1 VQFALRFQLLTRIVL
16 LRITKAPARPASRG
30 KWKIPVS
37 FVSML
42 MASVARVPFTTLLE
56 YIPVAATIVT
66 TILSVV
72 LARATLRYAKAADRG
87 LELSREQF
95 EREWAPE
102 LHVRLERASTA
113 DAKIVITN
121 LARAAVLLQL
131 VQLRTMTHAMP
142 FERQYLNDPL
152 VGGNTWTQHIGERI
166 LAITGND
173 FAGTLAAS
181 VSFYSA
187 GRLYKSDWFRFD
199 VEIQRGR
206 FEKVEPVTLPA
217 RRVHVLATR
226 QADKFRRQNVKDVVH
241 DAVGTKSGNS
251 D

>member
-1 VQFALRFQLLTRIVL
+1 MFLT
-16 LRITKAPARPASRG
+16 T
-30 KWKIPVS
+30 
-37 FVSML
+37 ML
-42 MASVARVPFTTLLE
+42 VAAFARVPYSTLVE
-56 YIPVAATIVT
+56 YIPVAATLVT

-72 LARATLRYAKAADRG
+72 LARATLRYAKAADHS

-121 LARAAVLLQL
+121 LARASVLLQL

-152 VGGNTWTQHIGERI
+152 VGGNIWTQHIGERI
-166 LAITGND
+166 LHITGND
-173 FAGTLAAS
+173 FEGTIAAS
-181 VSFYSA
+181 VSFYAA
-187 GRLYKSDWFRFD
+187 GRLYRSDWFRFD
-199 VEIQRGR
+199 VQIERGR

-217 RRVHVLATR
+217 RRVRVLATR
-226 QADKFRRQNVKDVVH
+226 QADRFRRQMVKDVVH
-241 DAVGTKSGNS
+241 EPVGAKKDSG
-251 D
+251 DL

>member
-1 VQFALRFQLLTRIVL
+1 MPLAIIV
-16 LRITKAPARPASRG
+16 
-30 KWKIPVS
+30 
-37 FVSML
+37 
-42 MASVARVPFTTLLE
+42 RVPYSTLLE

-66 TILSVV
+66 TLLSVV

-113 DAKIVITN
+113 DAKIVLTN

-152 VGGNTWTQHIGERI
+152 VGGNTWTQHIGDRI

-173 FAGTLAAS
+173 FEGTIAAS
-181 VSFYSA
+181 VSFYA
-187 GRLYKSDWFRFD
+187 TGRLYRSDWFRFD
-199 VEIQRGR
+199 VVIERGR
-206 FEKVEPVTLPA
+206 FEKIDPVTLPA
-217 RRVHVLATR
+217 RRVRVLATR
-226 QADKFRRQNVKDVVH
+226 QADKFRRQMVKDVVH
-241 DAVGTKSGNS
+241 ETVGAKKADG
-251 D
+251 DFE

>member
-1 VQFALRFQLLTRIVL
+1 MLLAT
-16 LRITKAPARPASRG
+16 
-30 KWKIPVS
+30 
-37 FVSML
+37 M
-42 MASVARVPFTTLLE
+42 ARVPFSTLLE

-152 VGGNTWTQHIGERI
+152 VGGNTWNEHIGERI
-166 LAITGND
+166 LAMTGND
-173 FAGTLAAS
+173 FEGDIAAS
-181 VSFYSA
+181 VSFYAA
-187 GRLYKSDWFRFD
+187 GRLYRSDWFRFD
-199 VEIQRGR
+199 VLVLRGK
-206 FEKVEPVTLPA
+206 FEKVNPVTLPA
-217 RRVHVLATR
+217 RRVRVLAPR
-226 QADKFRRQNVKDVVH
+226 QSDRFRRQMVKDVVH
-241 DAVGTKSGNS
+241 PSMAAEKDV
-251 D
+251 

>member
-1 VQFALRFQLLTRIVL
+1 MLL
-16 LRITKAPARPASRG
+16 AAMS
-30 KWKIPVS
+30 
-37 FVSML
+37 
-42 MASVARVPFTTLLE
+42 RVPLSTLLE

-66 TILSVV
+66 TFLSVV

-121 LARAAVLLQL
+121 LARASVLLQL

-152 VGGNTWTQHIGERI
+152 VGGNSWTQHIGERI
-166 LAITGND
+166 LTITGKD
-173 FAGTLAAS
+173 FEGTIAAS
-181 VSFYSA
+181 VSFYAA

-199 VEIQRGR
+199 IEVERGR
-206 FEKVEPVTLPA
+206 FEKIDPVTLPA
-217 RRVHVLATR
+217 RRVRVLATR
-226 QADKFRRQNVKDVVH
+226 QADQFRREMVKDVVH
-241 DAVGTKSGNS
+241 EAAGEQED
-251 D
+251 

>member
-1 VQFALRFQLLTRIVL
+1 
-16 LRITKAPARPASRG
+16 
-30 KWKIPVS
+30 
-37 FVSML
+37 ML
-42 MASVARVPFTTLLE
+42 MAIIARVPFPTLLE

-113 DAKIVITN
+113 DAKIIITN
-121 LARAAVLLQL
+121 LARASVLLQL

-166 LAITGND
+166 LAIAGND
-173 FAGTLAAS
+173 FEGTLAAS

-206 FEKVEPVTLPA
+206 FEKIEPVTLPA
-217 RRVHVLATR
+217 RRVRVLATR
-226 QADKFRRQNVKDVVH
+226 QADKFRRQSVKDVVH
-241 DAVGTKSGNS
+241 EPVGTKQGNGNS
-251 D
+251 E

>member
-1 VQFALRFQLLTRIVL
+1 MPFQALTRRL
-16 LRITKAPARPASRG
+16 DCITKAPTRLASRG
-30 KWKIPVS
+30 NQQIQVS

-42 MASVARVPFTTLLE
+42 MALVARVPFTTLLE

-166 LAITGND
+166 LRITGHD
-173 FAGTLAAS
+173 FEGTIAAS

-206 FEKVEPVTLPA
+206 FEKIEPVTLPA
-217 RRVHVLATR
+217 RRVRVLATR

-241 DAVGTKSGNS
+241 TETTLKQP
-251 D
+251 